1 MSSFQRVLIKPFRV
15 ECLCKFPH
23 SPVSRMP
30 RSNVPNESTARASRH
45 NGRRPGRTLHP
56 EIISSTSQASQSWS
70 EDSIVVV
77 IVIVAVVP
85 ILRLTLIRIHNEL
98 GTRSALCQV
107 CNGDLLAASA
117 TESEGSD
124 GSAGRW
130 HELVVAN
137 RVV

>member
-1 MSSFQRVLIKPFRV
+1 M
-15 ECLCKFPH
+15 
-23 SPVSRMP
+23 
-30 RSNVPNESTARASRH
+30 PNESTARASRR
-45 NGRRPGRTLHP
+45 NGRRPGHTFHP

-70 EDSIVVV
+70 EDRSIVVL
-77 IVIVAVVP
+77 IVVVAVVP

-124 GSAGRW
+124 GSAAGGT
-130 HELVVAN
+130 N
-137 RVV
+137 S